1 MVSEKEKLK
10 NKILTLIDESTNNWA
25 KMAFYSDPK
34 VATILERVYGE
45 WEQNNR
51 RGLPID
57 YATLEELQVLAKA
70 AEKYKNAGPE
80 VIGILFRSEAKSIHN
95 GGQSN
100 SVKVGKRFTNIKNV
114 LRQLLGL

>member
-1 MVSEKEKLK
+1 MSEKEKLR
-10 NKILTLIDESTNNWA
+10 NKILALIDESTNNWA

-34 VATILERVYGE
+34 VAAILERVYGV

-57 YATLEELQVLAKA
+57 YATIEELKILAKA

-80 VIGILFRSEAKSIHN
+80 VIGMLFREESRILYDN
-95 GGQSN
+95 RQDN
-100 SVKVGKRFTNIKNV
+100 SMKARERFKGVKNI
-114 LRQLLGL
+114 LRHLLGI